1 MFGDINYI
9 PYICSITILINFLIV
24 IIMEVKIKRLCD
36 NAIIPQYAHAT
47 DAGMDLV
54 ATSYEYNEKL
64 HCHVYGTGI
73 AVEIPEGYVGYIFP
87 RSSNRKTE
95 SYLTNHV
102 GVIDS
107 GYRGEIMASF
117 KTRDFKEG
125 EIQQLYKPYEVGD
138 KIAQLI
144 IMPYPKVEFAEVAE
158 LSSSDRGEGGH
169 GSTGSKI
176 DILKE
181 IEDTKRL
188 RKDIYEVIDR
198 VKSLNQCRETSL
210 VITKLQE
217 GDMWLGMN
225 LMRLDV
231 NNPHCQSHDS
241 ENTEAGHTD
250 VARKS

>member
-1 MFGDINYI
+1 
-9 PYICSITILINFLIV
+9 
-24 IIMEVKIKRLCD
+24 MEVKIKRLCD
-36 NAIIPQYAHAT
+36 NAIIPQYAHDT

-138 KIAQLI
+138 MIAQLI
-144 IMPYPKVEFAEVAE
+144 IMPYPKVEFIEVPE

-169 GSTGSKI
+169 GSTGSKV
-176 DILKE
+176 DFLKE
-181 IEDTKRL
+181 IKDTEKL
-188 RKDIYEVIDR
+188 CKCIDETMQR
-198 VKSLNQCRETSL
+198 VKALKQCRETSL

-217 GDMWLGMN
+217 ALMWLDMN
-225 LMRLDV
+225 LGHLYA
-231 NNPHCQSHDS
+231 
-241 ENTEAGHTD
+241 NTPYPRSNEIKNMAGVSTD
-250 VARKS
+250 EECKSQCNHGRKSN